1 MESLQGLLFK
11 KSVRKLISEP
21 SAEIASVPR
30 QGDRKSCSSG
40 IQPAPAGDNKDDENE
55 KKTRPRNHFNN
66 YLRTTGFNVRGFDL

>member
-11 KSVRKLISEP
+11 ESVRKSISEP

-30 QGDRKSCSSG
+30 QSDRKSCSSG

-55 KKTRPRNHFNN
+55 KKTRPCNHFNN
-66 YLRTTGFNVRGFDL
+66 YLRTVDFHVRGFDL